1 MDVQT
6 YTEYEIVDAVSN
18 ESFTTRE
25 HYVALSCYKT
35 DDMVF
40 ERHVTIHNPS
50 PYTQTKLLI
59 TRPWHNNPEFRE
71 EE

>member
-6 YTEYEIVDAVSN
+6 YTEYEIVDAVTN

-25 HYVALSCYKT
+25 HYVALSCRKT

-50 PYTQTKLLI
+50 QYTQTKLLI
-59 TRPWHNNPEFRE
+59 TRPWQGAIPFRVP
-71 EE
+71 